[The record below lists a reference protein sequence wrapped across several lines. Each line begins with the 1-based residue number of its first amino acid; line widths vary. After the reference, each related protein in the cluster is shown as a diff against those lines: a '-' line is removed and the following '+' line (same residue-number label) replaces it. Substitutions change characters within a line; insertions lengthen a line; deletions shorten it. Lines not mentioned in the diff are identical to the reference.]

1 MSTSERY
8 RNAYDEVSVYANAVE
23 LLRRHHASEGN
34 VVLDLGCGF
43 GAIAEAVRDLG
54 LTYIGFDNDR
64 HSVKDLVD
72 RGFEATEVDLSDLS
86 RLQSLIEAQLNG
98 RPLAAVT
105 ALDFL
110 EHITNG
116 VALLDLLHTLSLSN
130 GRPTLV
136 VSIPNATHIDIAAK
150 LLIGRFD
157 YMPTGL
163 LDETHVVFYSPAH
176 LQQVMAQ
183 TGWVEVGRNDYELS
197 RSDQNFPAD
206 AAVLAPGTPITSS
219 SVADSGTGLRG
230 RHRQPVR
237 PGVRTPGAAEPG

>member
-8 RNAYDEVSVYANAVE
+8 RNAYDEVSVYANVVE
-23 LLRRHHASEGN
+23 LLQRHRPTEGS

-54 LTYIGFDNDR
+54 LTYIGFDNDAS
-64 HSVKDLVD
+64 SVKDLID
-72 RGFEATEVDLSDLS
+72 RGFEASEVDLSDPS
-86 RLQSLIEAQLNG
+86 RLQSFIESQLNG
-98 RPLAAVT
+98 RPLAAIT
-105 ALDFL
+105 TLDFL

-116 VALLDLLHTLSLSN
+116 VALLNVLRAVAFAN
-130 GRPTLV
+130 GRPALV

-163 LDETHVVFYSPAH
+163 LDETHVVFYSPAY

-183 TGWVEVGRNDYELS
+183 TGWLEVGRKD
-197 RSDQNFPAD
+197 
-206 AAVLAPGTPITSS
+206 
-219 SVADSGTGLRG
+219 
-230 RHRQPVR
+230 
-237 PGVRTPGAAEPG
+237 